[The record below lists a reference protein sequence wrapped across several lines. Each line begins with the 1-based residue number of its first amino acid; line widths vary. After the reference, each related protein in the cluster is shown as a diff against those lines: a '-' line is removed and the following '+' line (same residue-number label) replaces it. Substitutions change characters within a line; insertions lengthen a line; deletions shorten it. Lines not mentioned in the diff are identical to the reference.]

1 VQLTLSPTCAY
12 LLVGFVTGQVWVIPL
27 SNLDVHLEMLCGEMT
42 KGSISSVS
50 MTEDESTLVASAE
63 DGSLTV
69 NLLNPEAVKSVA
81 ERPALLEA
89 PSELQRLS
97 KVSEMNYRAVAE
109 DGWELSGADPD
120 LSVAEVE
127 EGSFSIQDAKLKSEE
142 ENAKAAAE
150 RQKKR
155 VRERVTEL
163 RQELEA
169 AISRNELLPKSRQL
183 IFVGGSEAD
192 KPATFVDPGY
202 IQTLQQENEDRVVG
216 VQEELNWTIEYHTKR
231 LAKLED
237 RFLKGL
243 DFEVA
248 TVSAFSNSAW
258 VQTFR
263 TPALS
268 NDLQSNLAKLHALI
282 ADVGE
287 SDSESAAGDK
297 EKKKKQE
304 EKKAEKQE
312 AEQTAHLTSH
322 QQRELRRQ
330 QRQKRAADI
339 AAMEKA
345 KPTEQDEDPRD
356 LEAIAEA
363 EAMAGDYTLK
373 TSPEYQVP
381 ENARMN
387 AEKKRRQMCLLEE
400 SVHAIRTEFNER
412 VLALRAFRTQVT
424 QEVISDLR
432 ALFEVDTVLGAST
445 EWVLELFQ
453 FHLSKLDPVEGKGEE
468 FIENLIKALN
478 TQLPGEYPEKRFEFS
493 QADLV
498 EFCKKKSIAYETPD
512 DLKVEEK
519 KEEEG
524 LKPTIGVS
532 AFASALDVSSAAK
545 RRAELLF
552 LQSETLAL
560 KEGGERSEV
569 AQVPHTAMMRT
580 QMRERLWF
588 EKQQREKQ
596 LRQVIDTFDHA
607 IESLSREKSKL
618 ESDLKNAEIKLL
630 VLYEELL
637 MLNELEEKDE
647 SLLAKSNK
655 CRLEKTSIMHQIK
668 ECQEQLSE
676 KKVDIEQWQT
686 EEANLQAEF
695 TDLVGENS
703 PYLGALLRI
712 YKKKV
717 KRSKRKRA
725 GGGEEEEDFDEEEES
740 DEDGSDDGSD
750 EDDDEMEEDA
760 CPGGCDMSIYE
771 SVLELREKRLEMED
785 ALQEIQKAVDELKKT
800 HTRLLAQEKN
810 IDKEQ
815 KTTESE
821 IQSFQTEKQRKLNQV
836 DIAFTLRIS
845 QLQAMQRPGG
855 AAAGEDADGGGGAPV
870 DETKL
875 VLPTSL
881 DDQVV
886 FTNNGLQRLMSR
898 ITELHQ
904 EKALVRDNLRK
915 LKRDYNV
922 RKKDKKQGEKDYEAL
937 QRKFEDIQQL
947 KFGFTP
953 KSGQEIDLDL
963 LEHTGGNKYVQELT
977 QKVEEVE
984 ADCANQLSALRKKID
999 SAKMKLNAATKENTS
1014 LMEQITQMGYSQL
1027 ALDQALNARIANVT
1041 VNDEEP
1047 MKEIKDVEKERMKEL
1062 LTLQAKEIATLQAEI
1077 GLFRKKGGHIYT
1089 TVTANRLE
1097 NQ

>member
-1 VQLTLSPTCAY
+1 MFTSAKANPTPFATETVPRKPIADRVSQLSLSPGPTY
-12 LLVGFVTGQVWVIPL
+12 LLVGFVTGQVWVVPL
-27 SNLDVHLEMLCGEMT
+27 TNLDVHLEMLCGEMN
-42 KGSISSVS
+42 KGVISSVS
-50 MTEDESTLVASAE
+50 MTDDEAALVASGE
-63 DGSLTV
+63 DGSLSI
-69 NLLNPEAVKSVA
+69 NLLNPEAARSVA
-81 ERPALLEA
+81 DRPALLEA
-89 PSELQRLS
+89 PSELQRLA
-97 KVSEMNYRAVAE
+97 KVAE
-109 DGWELSGADPD
+109 FTYRSIAEDQWELSGADPD
-120 LSVAEVE
+120 LSVPEVE
-127 EGSFSIQDAKLKSEE
+127 EGSFSIQDAKLRSEE

-155 VRERVTEL
+155 VRERVAEH

-169 AISRNELLPKSRQL
+169 AMSRNELLPKRRQL
-183 IFVGGSEAD
+183 IFVGGSDAD
-192 KPATFVDPGY
+192 KPPTVVDPGY
-202 IQTLQQENEDRVVG
+202 IQTLQQENEDRVVQ
-216 VQEELNWTIEYHTKR
+216 VQDELNWEIEYHTKR

-243 DFEVA
+243 DFEVT
-248 TVSAFSNSAW
+248 TVSAFSKSAW

-268 NDLQSNLAKLHALI
+268 SELQSNLGKLHALI

-287 SDSESAAGDK
+287 SDSEAQSGDK
-297 EKKKKQE
+297 DKKKKQE
-304 EKKAEKQE
+304 DGKKAETKE
-312 AEQTAHLTSH
+312 AEKTEHLSSH
-322 QQRELRRQ
+322 QQRELRRSL
-330 QRQKRAADI
+330 RQKRAADLTVL
-339 AAMEKA
+339 EKA
-345 KPTEQDEDPRD
+345 RPSDQDEDPRD
-356 LEAIAEA
+356 LEAIAMA

-412 VLALRAFRTQVT
+412 VLALRAFRVQVT
-424 QEVISDLR
+424 QEVVSDLR

-468 FIENLIKALN
+468 FIENLIKALQA
-478 TQLPGEYPEKRFEFS
+478 QLPGEYPEKRFEFS

-498 EFCKKKSIAYETPD
+498 EFCKKKLIAYEPPEE
-512 DLKVEEK
+512 LKVDEES
-519 KEEEG
+519 KEEAP
-524 LKPTIGVS
+524 KPPTGVS
-532 AFASALDVSSAAK
+532 AFASALDISSAAK
-545 RRAELLF
+545 RRAEMLF

-725 GGGEEEEDFDEEEES
+725 AGDEDDDDLDEDEDEEED
-740 DEDGSDDGSD
+740 DEDVDSD

-800 HTRLLAQEKN
+800 HTRLLQQEKN

-815 KTTESE
+815 KSTEAE

-836 DIAFTLRIS
+836 DLAFTLRIS
-845 QLQAMQRPGG
+845 QLQA
-855 AAAGEDADGGGGAPV
+855 
-870 DETKL
+870 L
-875 VLPTSL
+875 HNPTSGGEGEEAE
-881 DDQVV
+881 VV
-886 FTNNGLQRLMSR
+886 T
-898 ITELHQ
+898 
-904 EKALVRDNLRK
+904 
-915 LKRDYNV
+915 
-922 RKKDKKQGEKDYEAL
+922 
-937 QRKFEDIQQL
+937 
-947 KFGFTP
+947 
-953 KSGQEIDLDL
+953 
-963 LEHTGGNKYVQELT
+963 
-977 QKVEEVE
+977 
-984 ADCANQLSALRKKID
+984 
-999 SAKMKLNAATKENTS
+999 
-1014 LMEQITQMGYSQL
+1014 
-1027 ALDQALNARIANVT
+1027 
-1041 VNDEEP
+1041 
-1047 MKEIKDVEKERMKEL
+1047 
-1062 LTLQAKEIATLQAEI
+1062 
-1077 GLFRKKGGHIYT
+1077 
-1089 TVTANRLE
+1089 
-1097 NQ
+1097 